1 MIRVPGLAE
10 RQPGSARRRVTAAVA
25 GGNAGRYDAPV
36 TPATPTRGLVFDIQ
50 RASLHDGPG
59 IRTTV
64 LLKGCPLR
72 CVWCH
77 NPESWRGVAE
87 LAFDSEACQHCLSCA
102 PVCLHE
108 GHHEIEGRHVYERR
122 RCLACGSCAEVCP
135 HGALRLFGRQMT
147 ADEVLAVVERDRPFY
162 AKGGGGMTV
171 SGGEPLSQAEF
182 ARELLAAAKDH
193 AIGTCLDTSGEGRP
207 EDLESLL
214 PYADLV
220 LFDYKATG
228 ADRHR
233 ELTGSD
239 GTRILQNL
247 DRLLLFGVRV
257 ILRAPLVP
265 GVNDQP
271 SHLDAIAGIWAGG
284 GIEAVEVMPYH
295 ALGRDKRQ
303 RLGRAP
309 GPEWPGATPQQVD
322 AWLMALADRG
332 CPARLG

>member
-1 MIRVPGLAE
+1 LI
-10 RQPGSARRRVTAAVA
+10 
-25 GGNAGRYDAPV
+25 
-36 TPATPTRGLVFDIQ
+36 RGLVFDVQ

-72 CVWCH
+72 CAWCH

-87 LAFDSEACQHCLSCA
+87 LAFDAQACEHCLSCGPA
-102 PVCLHE
+102 CLHE
-108 GHHEIEGRHVYERR
+108 GHREQGGRHAYVRR
-122 RCLACGSCAEVCP
+122 RCLACGSCAEACP
-135 HGALRLFGRQMT
+135 HGALKLFGREAT
-147 ADEVLAVVERDRPFY
+147 VDEVLAVVERDRPFY
-162 AKGGGGMTV
+162 ARGGGGLTV

-182 ARELLAAAKDH
+182 TRELLAAAKGR
-193 AIGTCLDTSGEGRP
+193 AIATCLDTSGEGRP
-207 EDLESLL
+207 EDLQSLL
-214 PYADLV
+214 PHVDLV

-239 GTRILQNL
+239 GIRILGNL
-247 DRLLLFGVRV
+247 DRLLLRGARV

-265 GVNDQP
+265 GVNDEP
-271 SHLDAIAGIWAGG
+271 AHLDAIAAIWAGG
-284 GIEAVEVMPYH
+284 GIEAVEVVPH
-295 ALGRDKRQ
+295 RGLGRDARR

-309 GPEWPGATPQQVD
+309 GPEWPAATAREVD